1 MTKSSEDRNLYYQLK
16 KQDQMFILIVYMDIL
31 FITINTPKES
41 IGSKIN
47 CYDSSIW
54 STWD

>member
-1 MTKSSEDRNLYYQLK
+1 MTKSSQDRNLYYQLK

-41 IGSKIN
+41 IG
-47 CYDSSIW
+47 
-54 STWD
+54 

>member
-1 MTKSSEDRNLYYQLK
+1 
-16 KQDQMFILIVYMDIL
+16 MFILIVYMDDL

-47 CYDSSIW
+47 RFVSSI
-54 STWD
+54 